1 MRLEI
6 GIADPAW
13 KKIAGLRKLAR
24 HAIEACLDE
33 TGVSLSVL
41 FTGDK
46 AMQALNLQWCGKDKP
61 TNVLSF
67 PAPPA
72 SLPTGE
78 PRLLGDIVLAHG
90 VVAAEAQAQNKS
102 IHHHIAHLLVH
113 GCLHLL
119 GYDHEN
125 DRDAKAMETREIA
138 ILKRLGIDNPYSP

>member
-6 GIADPAW
+6 GIVDPAW

-24 HAIEACLDE
+24 DAIAASLDKAD
-33 TGVSLSVL
+33 VSLSVL
-41 FTGDK
+41 FTDDR
-46 AMQALNLQWCGKDKP
+46 AMQALNLQWRGKDKP

-72 SLPTGE
+72 PSPPGE
-78 PRLLGDIVLAHG
+78 PKHLGDIVLAHG

-125 DRDAKAMETREIA
+125 DCDAKAMETREIA